1 MLCVVHGS
9 NNEDAVAR
17 WEQAVAS
24 MMQTDAADA
33 VRTANGQMQ
42 IMESW
47 MALHPDELQVV
58 ASLKMPQY
66 KMKIIMQRP

>member
-1 MLCVVHGS
+1 
-9 NNEDAVAR
+9 
-17 WEQAVAS
+17 

-33 VRTANGQMQ
+33 VRTAKGQMQ

-47 MALHPDELQVV
+47 MALHPDELQVA
-58 ASLKMPQY
+58 ASLKMPRY